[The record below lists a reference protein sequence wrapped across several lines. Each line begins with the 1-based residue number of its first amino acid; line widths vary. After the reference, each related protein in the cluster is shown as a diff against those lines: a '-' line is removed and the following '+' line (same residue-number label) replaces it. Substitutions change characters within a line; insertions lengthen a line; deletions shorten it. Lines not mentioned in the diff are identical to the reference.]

1 MILFSA
7 VKVWGVEFWPRPE
20 LSLDKT
26 RITWVPGLSVCAAI
40 AILWLGIL
48 GVAIFELLEVHAR
61 KKNLTN
67 IAVYAVVLLFVVGAA
82 LVKLINR
89 LYEWH

>member
-1 MILFSA
+1 M
-7 VKVWGVEFWPRPE
+7 KVWGVEFWPRPE

-26 RITWVPGLSVCAAI
+26 RIFWVPGLGVCAAI

-48 GVAIFELLEVHAR
+48 GVAIFELLEAHAG

-67 IAVYAVVLLFVVGAA
+67 IAIFAVVLLFVVGAA
-82 LVKLINR
+82 FVKLVNR